1 MVSDFKEFIPKI
13 RAYLQQLCQNYKAGQ
28 VAKHFTAWS
37 NITSDKEILPN
48 VLGVAIECT
57 EPPIQ
62 HKLYAQKFCPSECSI
77 IDAEVNKLLDKGVV
91 IKVKHEK
98 GQILSN
104 IFLRPKPDGTHRL
117 ILNLKKFNETV
128 AYHHFK
134 MDSIHTIIKLV
145 VPNCFM
151 ASLDMKDAYYSIPIR
166 ASHQKFLCFKWKG
179 HIYQFT
185 CLPNGL
191 SSAPR
196 QFTKILKPALATLH
210 RMGHISVAHIDDCYL
225 QGQTYEQCVANVIDT
240 LLLLDSL
247 GLVIHPEKSVLMPSQ
262 EIVTLGFL
270 INSVTM
276 TIRLTTAKATDLK
289 KECESLLQSN
299 KTPTIRWV
307 AKVIGK
313 IVASFPGVMYGPLYY
328 RALEHDKS
336 LALKKAKGNFDATMS
351 LSQAAKKEL
360 WWWVKNVE
368 TAYQTLSRK
377 EPQHHIT
384 TDASLSGWGAECKG
398 VSTGGTW
405 TESEASHHINY
416 LEMLA
421 ILLGLQ
427 TFGKD
432 KNGSHIRILCDNTTA
447 VNILNHMGT
456 SHSEPCNRMAKMI
469 WEWCISKS
477 IWISIAH
484 IPGKQNLVADYESR
498 RNQRE
503 SEWMLNKALLSDA
516 LGKLNFQPEI
526 DLFASRVNKQFPK
539 YTSYRPDPSAFA
551 IDAFM
556 LQWASLK
563 FYAFPPFSVIGAVL
577 SKIQREEAVGVCVLP
592 DWPTQGWYAKACQ
605 MMTQDPIRVKASKE
619 LLRLP
624 SSPQETHPIWHKM
637 NLLICLLSGKA

>member
-1 MVSDFKEFIPKI
+1 MEKPVQEHTKEEKILAGREEIVEQLKQIKNMVSDFKEFIPKI
-13 RAYLQQLCQNYKAGQ
+13 RAYLQQLCQNFKAGQ

-37 NITSDKEILPN
+37 NITSDKEILSN

-210 RMGHISVAHIDDCYL
+210 KMGHISVAHIDDCYL

-313 IVASFPGVMYGPLYY
+313 IVVSFPGVMYGPLYY

-516 LGKLNFQPEI
+516 LGKLNFQPEQTI
-526 DLFASRVNKQFPK
+526 PK
-539 YTSYRPDPSAFA
+539 IYIISARPKCFCYRC
-551 IDAFM
+551 IHVTM
-556 LQWASLK
+556 GK
-563 FYAFPPFSVIGAVL
+563 F
-577 SKIQREEAVGVCVLP
+577 KILCI
-592 DWPTQGWYAKACQ
+592 PT
-605 MMTQDPIRVKASKE
+605 I
-619 LLRLP
+619 
-624 SSPQETHPIWHKM
+624 
-637 NLLICLLSGKA
+637 